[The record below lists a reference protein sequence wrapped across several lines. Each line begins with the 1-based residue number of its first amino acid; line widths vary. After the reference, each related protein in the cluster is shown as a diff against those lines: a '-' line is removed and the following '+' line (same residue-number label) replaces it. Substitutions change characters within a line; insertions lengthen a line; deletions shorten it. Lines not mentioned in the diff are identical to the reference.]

1 MRNDFWT
8 SRPMLEYIRD
18 YARSTRIAPMTLLL
32 DVLARMS
39 ALTPPTVVI
48 PPLVGASP
56 ASLNLFVATV
66 GGPGTGKGIAS
77 AAAAQLIPDIR
88 GAVTTQPASGEGLA
102 AIYANRVPVPE
113 EEGGHKGE
121 TRIHCVTPRA
131 LLRVEEIGALAGASS
146 RQGSTV
152 TPTLCSA
159 WSGEA
164 LGAFNKLEANRLTVP
179 AHAYRLSMAVG
190 VQPAASN
197 ALFANVGTGLP
208 QRFVWSETTDPDAPD
223 VKPDRPAG
231 GMPCD
236 LTAIPQDPDATTFD
250 AVYQA
255 ATIRDSLRYTLT
267 ELRFPDEAYRE
278 SDANRL
284 TVLHG
289 ADVQPLDSHAMQ
301 VKAKVSALLALLEG
315 RMTVS
320 VEDWQLAG
328 QIMDESTR
336 VRDRCLEQMHEAIQQ
351 SKANYIADSEEA
363 RAQAESRKLEAAKR
377 RVMTILEENAQGG
390 EIVGYRIRQKC
401 GKYGDMCYRALS
413 ELFGDG
419 RIEKV
424 GTDTGSDSSSQWT
437 LAPEYAGL

>member
-1 MRNDFWT
+1 MNNVFFEA
-8 SRPMLEYIRD
+8 RPALRYIRD
-18 YARSTRIAPMTLLL
+18 YARATRISPMTLLL
-32 DVLARMS
+32 DVLARVS

-66 GGPGTGKGIAS
+66 GGPGTGKGLAS
-77 AAAAQLIPDIR
+77 AAAGILVPDIR

-113 EEGGHKGE
+113 GEGGHKGE

-131 LLRVEEIGALAGASS
+131 LLRVEEIGTLAGASS

-159 WSGEA
+159 WSGEP
-164 LGAFNKLEANRLTVP
+164 LGAFNKQEANRLTVP
-179 AHAYRLSMAVG
+179 AHAYRLSMTVG

-197 ALFANVGTGLP
+197 ALFGNAGTGLP
-208 QRFVWSETTDPDAPD
+208 QRFVWSDTADPDAPD
-223 VKPDRPAG
+223 VKPVKPTGDL
-231 GMPCD
+231 PCD

-255 ATIRDSLRYTLT
+255 ATIRGSLGYKLT
-267 ELRFPDEAYRE
+267 EMRFPSEAYEE
-278 SDANRL
+278 SDQQRL
-284 TVLHG
+284 DVLHG
-289 ADVQPLDSHAMQ
+289 RDGGMLDSHGMQ
-301 VKAKVSALLALLEG
+301 SKAKMAALLALMDG
-315 RMTVS
+315 RMDVS

-328 QIMDESTR
+328 EIVAESNR
-336 VRDRCLEQMHEAIQQ
+336 VRDRCLELMHSEMQRQ
-351 SKANYIADSEEA
+351 KVDYIADSDEA
-363 RAQAESRKLEAAKR
+363 RAQAESRKLESAKR